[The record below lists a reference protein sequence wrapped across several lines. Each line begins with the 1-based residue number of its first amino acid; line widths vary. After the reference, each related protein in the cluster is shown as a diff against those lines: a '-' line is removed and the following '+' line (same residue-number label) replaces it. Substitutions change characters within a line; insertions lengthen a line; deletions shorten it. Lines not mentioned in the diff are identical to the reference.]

1 MTRGQKMTLSL
12 LGAIA
17 VLLALN
23 VVTASNHVF
32 AQQEKVPLLAVTPVA
47 ITVASEQRHGENE
60 PRWLV
65 FRLWS
70 DGTVDVNHV
79 GEEDLRLP
87 RPCDGE
93 NSLTPRVECFPG
105 WQAIE

>member
-1 MTRGQKMTLSL
+1 MTRGHKMIISL

-23 VVTASNHVF
+23 IVTASNTVF
-32 AQQEKVPLLAVTPVA
+32 AQTPKVPLLAVKPVS
-47 ITVASEQRHGENE
+47 ITVAQEERNGPSE

>member
-1 MTRGQKMTLSL
+1 MNRGQKMTISL

-23 VVTASNHVF
+23 VVTASNRVF
-32 AQQEKVPLLAVTPVA
+32 AQAEKVPLLAVTPVSIA
-47 ITVASEQRHGENE
+47 VAPENRHGAAE

-93 NSLTPRVECFPG
+93 GSLTPRVECFPG
-105 WQAIE
+105 WQPIE